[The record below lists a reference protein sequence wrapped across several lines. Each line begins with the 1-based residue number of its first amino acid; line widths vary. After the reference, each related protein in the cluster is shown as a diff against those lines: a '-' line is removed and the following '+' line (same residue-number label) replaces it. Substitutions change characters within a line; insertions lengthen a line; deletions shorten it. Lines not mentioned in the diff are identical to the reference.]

1 MKKILL
7 IKIEILN
14 RRIKTDCH
22 MSAELVSTT
31 PPQKQKNQFIKI
43 KIKLHLNNRIN
54 EYLTNMMKQIKDNS
68 IVKIIKNK
76 ILINKNNLIKILSV
90 TILK

>member
-1 MKKILL
+1 
-7 IKIEILN
+7 
-14 RRIKTDCH
+14 
-22 MSAELVSTT
+22 
-31 PPQKQKNQFIKI
+31 
-43 KIKLHLNNRIN
+43 
-54 EYLTNMMKQIKDNS
+54 MKQIKDNS